1 MLQSTIQLHMERGM
15 TEQVKGITNMAFRS
29 CIDSIEDILG
39 TNGKNSV
46 LQYAGLADLIET
58 PPDYDMESHVQPNE
72 KVTSFFRALREI
84 MGDKGYNLLMF
95 RAGVETIK
103 TVVANFKPFQD
114 LVEMDIDIQEK
125 VRLAYLGYVS
135 GSGDD
140 PDETIEFHLDENKV
154 IMHFPHCN
162 ECNEIIKDQKLVSG
176 FDKPVCAYVRGLMHN
191 VAQILGGLKVESTE
205 EACRVLG
212 SDECRFAITYEV
224 L

>member
-1 MLQSTIQLHMERGM
+1 M
-15 TEQVKGITNMAFRS
+15 TEQIKGITNLAFRS
-29 CIDSIEDILG
+29 CIDSIEDIIG

-46 LQYAGLADLIET
+46 LQYAGLTDLIET
-58 PPDYDMESHVQPNE
+58 PPDYDMGTHVQPNE
-72 KVTSFFRALREI
+72 KVTNFFRALRVI

-103 TVVANFKPFQD
+103 TVVSNFKPFQE
-114 LVEMDIDIQEK
+114 LVATDIDIHEK
-125 VRLAYLGYVS
+125 VRLAYMGYVA

-140 PDETIEFHLDENKV
+140 PDETIEFHLEENKV

-162 ECNEIIKDQKLVSG
+162 ECNEIIKDTEQISG
-176 FDKPVCAYVRGLMHN
+176 IDRPTCAFVRGLVHG
-191 VAQILGGLKVESTE
+191 VAQILGGLKVTSTE

-212 SDECRFAITYEV
+212 SDECRFVITFDV